1 MTSGWLAWFLRCCA
15 TGWHRLTRWWQQ
27 SRTDRHAGPFVP
39 PIYVLALWSLLSGC
53 APCCDAGTDE
63 RVVQLGY
70 FPNVTHGVALVGTGR
85 GLFARALGAD
95 VRLKERVF
103 AAGPSAVEALFAGQL
118 DIGYIGPGPAVN
130 GFLKSR
136 GRALRI
142 VAGAASGG
150 AGLVARED
158 AGIASIADLAGRRVV
173 VPQIGGTQDVALR
186 HALGAA
192 GLRAT
197 DRGGNVTVI
206 GAAPSDALA
215 LFLRREVDAAWVVEP
230 WVSRL
235 IREGRGRLVLD
246 ERALWPEGRFSTV
259 CVVMRTGFLEKHPD
273 LARRFLQAHVETA
286 RWIEGHRSAAGNVIR
301 ERIRQLTGKGLPEGV
316 VRDALNRIVFTT
328 DPLQGTVL
336 ETARRAQALGYLRE
350 DLNLLENLFDLQPL
364 AEAEKQVARHR

>member
-1 MTSGWLAWFLRCCA
+1 MALGWLVRFLRRCA
-15 TGWHRLTRWWQQ
+15 TGCHRLARRWQQ
-27 SRTDRHAGPFVP
+27 SSVDRHAGPFVP
-39 PIYVLALWSLLSGC
+39 PIYVLVLCLLSGC
-53 APCCDAGTDE
+53 GPCCDAGTGE

-70 FPNVTHGVALVGTGR
+70 FPNVTHGVALVGTGQ

-95 VRLKERVF
+95 VRLEERVF
-103 AAGPSAVEALFAGQL
+103 AAGPAAVEALFAGQL

-142 VAGAASGG
+142 VVGAASGG

-158 AGIASIADLAGRRVV
+158 TGIAGIADLAGRHVV

-186 HALGAA
+186 YALGTI

-197 DRGGNVTVI
+197 DRGGNVIVI

-215 LFLRREVDAAWVVEP
+215 LFLRRDVDAAWVVEP

-235 IREGRGRLVLD
+235 IREGHGRLVLD
-246 ERALWPEGRFSTV
+246 ERALWPGGRFSTV
-259 CVVMRTGFLEKHPD
+259 CVVMRTGFLKQHPD
-273 LARRFLQAHVETA
+273 LARRFLQAHVETV
-286 RWIEGHRSAAGNVIR
+286 RWIEGHRNTAGDVIR
-301 ERIRQLTGKGLPEGV
+301 ERIRQLTGKGLPKGV
-316 VRDALNRIVFTT
+316 VRDALDRIVFTT
-328 DPLQGTVL
+328 DPLQETVL

-350 DLNLLENLFDLQPL
+350 DLSLLDTLFDLQPL
-364 AEAEKQVARHR
+364 AEAEKQAVSHR